1 MDGRIIAKPVGRAI
15 NKLPTIMEDEEVVNR
30 QSPRQQSASK
40 PMSSV
45 SHHRDKLQLL
55 KQKLQA
61 GVRHSQDYSQLS
73 KKKDLLDDYKEQQGG
88 DGSDRI
94 VAPLVRYGLQP
105 QSKAILN
112 SADCQLHNRKVQAL
126 RELKLHQNDE
136 VSTNQSS
143 GSLKRRLQ
151 HNSQTPQHLL
161 LKNKAR
167 DLLPPISNKKKEN
180 ILVDSD
186 YNS

>member
-1 MDGRIIAKPVGRAI
+1 
-15 NKLPTIMEDEEVVNR
+15 
-30 QSPRQQSASK
+30 
-40 PMSSV
+40 
-45 SHHRDKLQLL
+45 
-55 KQKLQA
+55 
-61 GVRHSQDYSQLS
+61 
-73 KKKDLLDDYKEQQGG
+73 
-88 DGSDRI
+88 
-94 VAPLVRYGLQP
+94 
-105 QSKAILN
+105 
-112 SADCQLHNRKVQAL
+112 VQAL

-186 YNS
+186 YNNLPINRRYGNLRNDSEAVSRALGFVGMSNRYSVQEIRQPSRMASNERVSLGYCYEPALGGAQSPRGPMPSYLRNAPSLPSILVDSERKSVEYQRDLQRGLQQVYGDRRR